1 MTKIGANQDFLEFAY
16 QLYHTMQANEI
27 NLVYEGV
34 VTQEITKT
42 FTALTEK
49 NMAKNEETSQ
59 VQRKVF
65 NVMVECLQNISKHAD
80 TMGDEEEEERRG
92 IVLVSHG
99 EQCYNVITGNVI
111 KAERRPG
118 LEASLNKINSLD
130 KEGLSALYKQ
140 QILGGKISEKGGAG
154 LGFIDIAKKSGNKID
169 YQFKELNDD
178 FCFFIIITTI
188 SRN

>member
-16 QLYHTMQANEI
+16 QLYHTMKANEI

-42 FTALTEK
+42 FTAMTEK
-49 NMAKNEETSQ
+49 NMEKNEESSQ

-80 TMGDEEEEERRG
+80 PMSGEEGEERRG

-99 EQCYNVITGNVI
+99 DECYNVITGNVI
-111 KAERRPG
+111 KKEKREG
-118 LEASLNKINSLD
+118 LEKSLQHINSLD
-130 KEGLSALYKQ
+130 KDGLSALYKQ
-140 QILGGKISEKGGAG
+140 QIIGGKISEKGGAG

-169 YQFKELNDD
+169 YQFKDLSDD